1 MTTADKPLRAVF
13 TIPKKNFKS
22 SNMAL
27 GHIVAAQKSAWI
39 RQYAGPVWEA
49 AVLEQFGI
57 TAIEPTEDQLD
68 KVPVTDEV
76 QKVLDQVKDL
86 EAEILE
92 VTNERK
98 EYEDRADQ
106 HKTAK
111 ADLRGLKRLKNDP
124 ESASKIVEKEL
135 EIAEYET
142 ALDSLK
148 ASQKRLKAT
157 LQAVK
162 RRHGKEITKELRRV
176 NNAERRNY
184 LAKKLELNSHQQL
197 FTECAVVVTAHNISK
212 HLFDAPNF
220 YPTVK
225 PILDGATDAGVVW
238 EDDNNT
244 VITGGVLFQSGEHL
258 SRDNY
263 IIEIEV
269 VPVWPWKDKYVPL
282 KNSASTG

>member
-1 MTTADKPLRAVF
+1 MTTSGKPLKAVF
-13 TIPKKNFKS
+13 TIPKKHFKS

-39 RQYAGPVWEA
+39 RQYAGPVWEE

-57 TAIEPTEDQLD
+57 KALEPTEDQLT
-68 KVPVTDEV
+68 KIPVSDEV
-76 QKVLDQVKDL
+76 QTVMDQVKEL
-86 EAEILE
+86 EAEVAS
-92 VTNERK
+92 VTAERK
-98 EYEDRADQ
+98 DHEAKVDTYKA
-106 HKTAK
+106 AK
-111 ADLRGLKRLKNDP
+111 AELRALKRKKDDP
-124 ESASKIVEKEL
+124 AAVAATVDKEL

-142 ALDSLK
+142 TLDALK

-157 LQAVK
+157 LQSVK
-162 RRHGKEITKELRRV
+162 KRHGKDISKELRRV

-184 LAKKLELNSHQQL
+184 LAKKLEINSHQQL

-244 VITGGVLFQSGEHL
+244 VITGGVLFQAGEHL
-258 SRDNY
+258 SRENY
-263 IIEIEV
+263 VIEIEV
-269 VPVWPWKDKYVPL
+269 VPVWPWKDKYVPMV
-282 KNSASTG
+282 NPSNT